1 MRLDTARYNITG
13 AVKNKLS
20 LPGSMLM
27 VGHGKAQHKRITFW
41 IMTDRSNIF
50 DVGHG
55 TAYHQRSS
63 YVNYHRPVQYTGGWS
78 RQGATSAAQEQQAG
92 QEQQCK
98 YMHFTENHFLSTQ
111 NKVKL
116 YKSSVAGC
124 YMSGR
129 HVFIVNIYMY
139 MSMSL
144 SPSASSSP
152 STECSSCA

>member
-1 MRLDTARYNITG
+1 MNLSVRSINYGPGKEQRERSNAINYHCPLRCSTMFEIGHGEAPLRRSIIAYSNILEIG
-13 AVKNKLS
+13 HGKVQHQRSSHKLS

-41 IMTDRSNIF
+41 IMTDWSNIF

-98 YMHFTENHFLSTQ
+98 YMHFT
-111 NKVKL
+111 
-116 YKSSVAGC
+116 
-124 YMSGR
+124 
-129 HVFIVNIYMY
+129 
-139 MSMSL
+139 
-144 SPSASSSP
+144 
-152 STECSSCA
+152 